1 MKKFV
6 VGFFV
11 LALTAVMFLDVFAA
25 NTNETNRRH
34 VDFEELDLTNE
45 EIPVIAESKVLVAA
59 SSILS
64 DEVANAVLYNSGNY
78 TFFKKQGSSSGD
90 VEDRAGLTMWIKAL
104 GGMEKLDMKDYDDEI
119 ETYYYG
125 AVLGLDTDRQ
135 YSDSFD
141 ATYGIFASYVG
152 SEFKDKDF
160 DDDKIKQNGG
170 FVGVRG
176 NWYVGKLFFG
186 AVLDYGMIQNKVE
199 ASSGTSSGTSSEEI
213 NTQSIG
219 LSAKVGY
226 NFEVAERSFTIQPNV
241 VFNANYL
248 IVEDYDSIIDVWGEK
263 TKIENDNI
271 RNIAIAPG
279 LKLAKTL
286 GKCWIISA
294 EGKYV
299 FVSSDGDIKLATET
313 IESVMPESYY
323 KNYVNCG
330 LGIEKI
336 WGYTVLHVKVNK
348 NFIGRDGYSL
358 NAGIEFKF

>member
-1 MKKFV
+1 
-6 VGFFV
+6 
-11 LALTAVMFLDVFAA
+11 
-25 NTNETNRRH
+25 
-34 VDFEELDLTNE
+34 
-45 EIPVIAESKVLVAA
+45 
-59 SSILS
+59 
-64 DEVANAVLYNSGNY
+64 
-78 TFFKKQGSSSGD
+78 
-90 VEDRAGLTMWIKAL
+90 
-104 GGMEKLDMKDYDDEI
+104 MEKFEMKDYDEDKI

-141 ATYGIFASYVG
+141 ATYGVFASYVG
-152 SEFKDKDF
+152 SEFKDRDF
-160 DDDKIKQNGG
+160 DDNKIKQNSG

-176 NWYVGKLFFG
+176 NWYIGKLFFG

-199 ASSGTSSGTSSEEI
+199 ASSGTSSGVSTEEF

-219 LSAKVGY
+219 FSAKVGY

-248 IVEDYDSIIDVWGEK
+248 TIEDYGCMIDIWGEK
-263 TKIENDNI
+263 TKVENDNI
-271 RNIAIAPG
+271 TNISAAPG
-279 LKLAKTL
+279 LKLAKNL

-299 FVSSDGDIKLATET
+299 FVSSNGDIKLGNET
-313 IESVMPESYY
+313 LESVMPESYY
-323 KNYVNCG
+323 KDYVSCG

-348 NFIGRDGYSL
+348 TFCGGRDGAIL
-358 NAGIEFKF
+358 NAGVEFKF